1 MDRPCGQQ
9 THPTWPPNAAL
20 ASLELC
26 TWFLLA
32 FCCIVFA
39 LQSTSGPRCTHR
51 SRRCRMPT
59 RAPLTTWGASS
70 RNRENLAASVVI
82 RDQWERRSP
91 AVHRGPAAYRQLDQG
106 AASHR
111 TKQRPSAMARPGR
124 HHAERAR
131 PRGVSSLAP
140 GRQLDGTG
148 LGMEI
153 SCSVIAA
160 SPPPSR
166 ALGCLSDH
174 PPFFEEESVAS
185 HSLRRR
191 ACRSL
196 KYTDTHP
203 ATLARPPAAPVLLPS
218 FHHRRFSLHHRPGS
232 RCAALSLLRLRD
244 TLSPAPP
251 TSTPFSP
258 SPSRRPSPP
267 SRQHRPNE

>member
-1 MDRPCGQQ
+1 MHTSQQAMQDANPRTIDNLGGIVQEPGKSRSFRRDQRPMGAPIARGPSRPCSLSSTGPGGGVASNQTAPVRHGSPRSTPRRAGQA
-9 THPTWPPNAAL
+9 PGGVL
-20 ASLELC
+20 A
-26 TWFLLA
+26 
-32 FCCIVFA
+32 
-39 LQSTSGPRCTHR
+39 GPRPPA
-51 SRRCRMPT
+51 RR
-59 RAPLTTWGASS
+59 
-70 RNRENLAASVVI
+70 
-82 RDQWERRSP
+82 
-91 AVHRGPAAYRQLDQG
+91 
-106 AASHR
+106 
-111 TKQRPSAMARPGR
+111 
-124 HHAERAR
+124 
-131 PRGVSSLAP
+131 
-140 GRQLDGTG
+140 DGSW
-148 LGMEI
+148 MEI

-166 ALGCLSDH
+166 ALDRLSDH

-191 ACRSL
+191 ARRSL

-258 SPSRRPSPP
+258 SPSRRHSPP